1 MEAVPYTKRL
11 TGRVVAVS
19 PGVFR
24 RVEVELPDG
33 AHVESEVLF
42 TGGGSFREQGTIT
55 FNSGSDLHFRTLGT
69 GSLVPSP
76 TPGVR
81 HGTVTWELDGGS
93 GRFAEASGRITSSFT
108 LTDDGD
114 VTDSQDGLIFLRDDK
129 EE

>member
-81 HGTVTWELDGGS
+81 HGTVT
-93 GRFAEASGRITSSFT
+93 
-108 LTDDGD
+108 
-114 VTDSQDGLIFLRDDK
+114 
-129 EE
+129 